1 MNQSAKAVEGLV
13 TVQSSLNGLETSKTL
28 LLAELYVAKLSLKCP
43 YLFGDFCKFLA
54 PEIKLLK
61 PLL

>member
-28 LLAELYVAKLSLKCP
+28 LLAELYVAKLSLKCQ

-54 PEIKLLK
+54 SEIKLLK